1 MSRSRLFGQPL
12 HVLLSKSMRHLS
24 QGPQYAR
31 FRTATGQVVGG
42 TPVLA
47 LSEEVLEPGYPHLQ
61 VWQVFGNP
69 GSADAADHDAPD
81 VLVRHFCWDQ
91 RQLRDGIDQA
101 GSRYPVLSDVTYTLA
116 AHTELLHWL
125 ALCAELPIRLPSL
138 ATTQPTTAVPTMRG
152 LRISLALPW
161 HDSAH
166 HWQRDDTAAATQNRT
181 WEEMQHA
188 IATHLLATPPI
199 TALGDLQE
207 TWEQDALE
215 LGGVYANRPPSRG

>member
-31 FRTATGQVVGG
+31 FRTAGGQVVGG
-42 TPVLA
+42 TPVLS

-69 GSADAADHDAPD
+69 GSVDSDAPD

-91 RQLRDGIDQA
+91 RHLRDGIDQT
-101 GSRYPVLSDVTYTLA
+101 GSRYPVLADVTYTLA
-116 AHTELLHWL
+116 AHASLLHWL
-125 ALCAELPIRLPSL
+125 ALCAELPFRLPSL
-138 ATTQPTTAVPTMRG
+138 ATTPAATPVPTIRG
-152 LRISLALPW
+152 LRLSLALPW

-166 HWQRDDTAAATQNRT
+166 HWQRDDAASAVQNRA
-181 WEEMQHA
+181 WEATQHA
-188 IATHLLATPPI
+188 IAAHLLATPPI

-215 LGGVYANRPPSRG
+215 LGGVYANRPRPHTLG